1 MLPPLPQI
9 TNRLKASFI
18 FPALFLFSL
27 ASVISFSG
35 CTGGIVVNVGEIT
48 NQLQTVDSLRLA
60 HRTDSAIS
68 FLFGLRDKYKNLP
81 TPVMAAYYRIRVD
94 QERDNEYTMNLYA
107 DSAVAVF
114 NNGEITRLF
123 PVEYAKALVA
133 KGEACSISQKF
144 NLALQFYEKAA
155 EVNDITGCTRSLVLS
170 KIAGIYYDQG
180 NYRMAGR
187 SWYNAYLLLDNCS
200 EEIPQKLFMLKQGNL
215 DNAGLAYDRASDLD
229 SAAFCYLTDITFLN
243 SQNAG
248 KIDSSL
254 LNPSRL
260 VVYDNLGGLYIKL
273 GRNDSAAY
281 YLEKSISIKFPK
293 VDGILI
299 PPLLKLA
306 DLYTRTGNYKKA
318 QDAFDHSGRLL
329 QSFSKRNSDSKVK
342 WHKLYA
348 EFLLKN
354 NKIPAAYNELAESI
368 RLQDSLDKSNTVVK
382 NLNVGKEFSTI
393 QQQHTLEELKIKE
406 KVNQI
411 YLWAITIVVLLS
423 LIIIFLA
430 YRNLY
435 KSRKSHKDTI
445 LHNKDLQKALG
456 ELEAANK
463 NYLRIMR
470 IMAHDLRNPLGGIT
484 GIASMVLRE
493 ERLSD
498 DAKRMVQ
505 LIEATGNHSIEMI
518 NELFRSGLAE
528 ENEPMAVQRLDISA
542 LLNDTV
548 ELLQFK
554 ANEKTQLLSFENDKG
569 PVWSNANHE
578 KLWRV
583 FTNIIVNAIKFTQPG
598 GEVRVSLKQS
608 GNRVIINITDNG
620 IGIPE
625 KNKAIIFDIFT
636 EAKRAGTMGE
646 KPFGLGLSISKNIIE
661 KHGGRIWFESVMGSG
676 TTFYIELPSAG

>member
-1 MLPPLPQI
+1 MPQI